1 MQINNFL
8 KVIIVIFLGILG
20 GTIAW
25 LFVFKNQS
33 AFVQLVNKEERVY
46 IEENTA
52 LTSAIKN
59 VKDSVVNLKTE
70 YNKKEIQGFGL
81 VLTADGLIITLA
93 ENVPQGSKV
102 NITIN
107 GGSSISY
114 QVLKRDLN
122 ENLALIKL
130 DKNNL
135 QAKGFFDLSKLE
147 IGTRVFILS
156 NSVNEGIVK
165 TFDENLIKTNIIE
178 TEKINGAPVFDIKGE
193 VLGIGYRDVNNF
205 INVIPVS
212 KIKSFAGL

>member
-8 KVIIVIFLGILG
+8 KVIIVILLGTLG

-81 VLTADGLIITLA
+81 VLTVDGLIITLA

-178 TEKINGAPVFDIKGE
+178 NEKINGAPVFDIKGE
-193 VLGIGYRDVNNF
+193 VLGIGYRDINDF
-205 INVIPVS
+205 INIIPVS
-212 KIKSFAGL
+212 KIKSFSGL

>member
-8 KVIIVIFLGILG
+8 KVIIVILLGILG

-193 VLGIGYRDVNNF
+193 VLGIGYKDVNNLV
-205 INVIPVS
+205 NVIPIS
-212 KIKSFAGL
+212 KIKYFSGL